1 MSRRIASHCVQS
13 NRLLS
18 VNRTGPSSRKPRG
31 GATFT
36 TTCFSPQVDDEMS
49 QKTDRNADQGD
60 GGGVPQ
66 AMLRVFRDSM
76 RRASGGKGAK
86 VAAGQDAGSPS
97 SPPSPGEYRR
107 RVT

>member
-18 VNRTGPSSRKPRG
+18 VNKNRPLLTETT

-66 AMLRVFRDSM
+66 AMLRVLRDSM